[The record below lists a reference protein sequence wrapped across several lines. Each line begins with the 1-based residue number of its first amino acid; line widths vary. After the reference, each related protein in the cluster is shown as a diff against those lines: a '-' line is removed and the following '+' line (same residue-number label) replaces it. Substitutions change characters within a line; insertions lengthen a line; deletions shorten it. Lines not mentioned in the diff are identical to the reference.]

1 MTREYRTAFWHRLLG
16 RSGRRVSPQ
25 LEAERLREKY
35 RQSVEAT
42 QRWLGLLRE
51 LEHEGKTATATYEQ
65 YFNAY
70 LQARRLEKRL
80 ELEVFNLRSETTSS

>member
-1 MTREYRTAFWHRLLG
+1 MTREQRTAFWHRWLG
-16 RSGRRVSPQ
+16 RGHRLSPE
-25 LEAERLREKY
+25 LEAERLQEKY

>member
-1 MTREYRTAFWHRLLG
+1 MVREQGAAFWHRFLG
-16 RSGRRVSPQ
+16 HGRRHLSPE
-25 LEAERLREKY
+25 LEAERLQEKY

-42 QRWLGLLRE
+42 QRWLSLLRE

-80 ELEVFNLRSETTSS
+80 ELDVFNLRSGT